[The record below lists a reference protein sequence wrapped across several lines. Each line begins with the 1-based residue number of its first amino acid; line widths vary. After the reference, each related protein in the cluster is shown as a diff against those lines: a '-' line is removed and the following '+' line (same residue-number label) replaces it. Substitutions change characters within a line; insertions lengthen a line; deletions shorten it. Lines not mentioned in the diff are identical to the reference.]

1 MLRGGLVPAA
11 AARPGALS
19 APTAAQGRS
28 RAARPPAP
36 AGARAPGAAV
46 GLVALAVATAVR
58 GGLGAAGSALATV
71 VVLLSSASTFLF
83 LRRMAGL
90 DPRVMFLGAMV
101 GYFFKVGLLGV
112 FLLAFRN
119 ADWLSPMA
127 FAVTAV
133 LVSLAGRTGEIVAFP
148 RVKTY
153 IYDQP
158 TTPPVARP

>member
-11 AARPGALS
+11 VVGAVS
-19 APTAAQGRS
+19 IAVWTAIDGS
-28 RAARPPAP
+28 
-36 AGARAPGAAV
+36 
-46 GLVALAVATAVR
+46 
-58 GGLGAAGSALATV
+58 LGAAGSALATV
-71 VVLLSSASTFLF
+71 LVLVSSASTFLF

-112 FLLAFRN
+112 FLLVFRN
-119 ADWLSPMA
+119 AEWLSPMA

-133 LVSLAGRTGEIVAFP
+133 VVSLAGTAGEILAFT

-158 TTPPVARP
+158 STPPSTPPVARR

>member
-1 MLRGGLVPAA
+1 VHSGDETTVPRDPYAAMLRGGLVPA
-11 AARPGALS
+11 
-19 APTAAQGRS
+19 
-28 RAARPPAP
+28 
-36 AGARAPGAAV
+36 AAV
-46 GLVALAVATAVR
+46 GLVALAVATAVQ

-71 VVLLSSASTFLF
+71 VVLVSSASTFLF

-112 FLLAFRN
+112 FLVAFRN

-133 LVSLAGRTGEIVAFP
+133 LVSLAGTTGEIVAFT

-158 TTPPVARP
+158 TTPPATPPVARR

>member
-11 AARPGALS
+11 AVGVVAI
-19 APTAAQGRS
+19 
-28 RAARPPAP
+28 
-36 AGARAPGAAV
+36 AV
-46 GLVALAVATAVR
+46 STAVQ

-112 FLLAFRN
+112 FLLVFRN
-119 ADWLSPMA
+119 AEWLSPTS

-133 LVSLAGRTGEIVAFP
+133 VVSLVGTTGEVVAFT

-158 TTPPVARP
+158 ATPPVARR